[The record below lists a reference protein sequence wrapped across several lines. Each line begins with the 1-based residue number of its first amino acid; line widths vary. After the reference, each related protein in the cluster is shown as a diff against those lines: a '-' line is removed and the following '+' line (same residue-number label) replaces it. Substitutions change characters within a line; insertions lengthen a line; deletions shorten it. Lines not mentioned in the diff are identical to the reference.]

1 MRMGT
6 SGAER
11 QTHCNQIKERK
22 VEKRMAI
29 PVLVIGRSGSGK
41 TYSLKN
47 FKSNEVGV
55 ISVEKGRLPFKS
67 ELKTVRVP
75 QFKDQAEMTSAAQI
89 NAAKYAWI
97 EQVIMKSKA
106 PAIVIDDSQYLL
118 VNELFDRA
126 AEKGYDKF
134 TTMAANFRNLIHF
147 INDMEDESKIV
158 YFLHHSEA
166 DVDGREKVKTIGK
179 MLDEKL
185 TVEGCFDIVLYCQDH
200 KFYTQSNGQS
210 TAKTPEDMF
219 ELEIPNDLRFVD
231 EEIRKYYGL
240 KGEKK
245 S

>member
-1 MRMGT
+1 
-6 SGAER
+6 
-11 QTHCNQIKERK
+11 
-22 VEKRMAI
+22 MAI